1 MSKPL
6 TRAFAQKAMPVI
18 CFLGAFSLFP
28 VAKTKAQETKQDTLK
43 EIRRQ
48 IEILTQEIENMKL
61 GEVAERKYEAK
72 VGLGPAAAT
81 VYSLKKPGVSLAG
94 YGELVYQNCSK
105 TRQNGS
111 SSEEQDRL
119 DYLRNVVYVGFR
131 FSNWIAFNSE
141 VEFEHASTGEGA
153 EEKGE
158 VSMEFGYVDLMVS
171 EKVNLR
177 AGKVLVPVGILNEK
191 HEPPTFFGTLRPRVE
206 QYIIPT
212 TWAGIGVGVYGDVS
226 PDVRYRAY
234 VVEGLDAAKFSSDKG
249 IRGGRQGSSNAV
261 AQDLGL
267 TGRIEYVGIPGS
279 SVGASF
285 YAGNSGQGRADTT
298 VRTVLFSLHGEFAW
312 KGLELRALY
321 VRVNIDQADKAGVI
335 TGETIGSSMNG
346 WYAVAGY
353 DVMPL
358 FSSTST
364 QYLAPFVQY
373 EHLNTQASVSN
384 GAAADKANDRSILA
398 WGLSYKPHP
407 NVAFKFDYR
416 RNSNAANTGINQWNL
431 AINYLF

>member
-1 MSKPL
+1 MLKPPA
-6 TRAFAQKAMPVI
+6 RPFVQKAMPAF
-18 CFLGAFSLFP
+18 CFSVTLSLFS
-28 VAKTKAQETKQDTLK
+28 VARSTAQETKQDTLK

-48 IEILTQEIENMKL
+48 IDILTQEIENIKL
-61 GEVAERKYEAK
+61 GEVAQRKYEAK

-94 YGELVYQNCSK
+94 YGELVYQNFSR
-105 TRQNGS
+105 TRQDGS

-131 FSNWIAFNSE
+131 FSDWIVFNSE

-158 VSMEFGYVDLMVS
+158 VSMEFGYLDLIVS
-171 EKVNLR
+171 ENLNLR

-191 HEPPTFFGTLRPRVE
+191 HEPPTFFGTLRPQVE

-212 TWAGIGVGVYGDVS
+212 TWAGIGVGVYGDAS
-226 PDVRYRAY
+226 PVVRYRAY
-234 VVEGLDAAKFSSDKG
+234 LVEGLDAAEFSSDKG

-267 TGRIEYVGIPGS
+267 TGRIEFTGIPGS
-279 SVGASF
+279 TVGASF
-285 YAGNSGQGRADTT
+285 YAGNSGQGRPDTT
-298 VRTVLFSLHGEFAW
+298 VRSVLFSLHGEFAW
-312 KGLELRALY
+312 NGLELRALY
-321 VRVNIDQADKAGVI
+321 ARVNIDQAEKASVL
-335 TGETIGSSMNG
+335 TEETIGSSMNG
-346 WYAVAGY
+346 WYVVAGY

-358 FSSTST
+358 LSSAST

-373 EHLNTQASVSN
+373 EHLNTQASVSS
-384 GAAADKANDRSILA
+384 GGVADKANDRSTLA

-416 RNSNAANTGINQWNL
+416 RNSNAANTGLNQWNL